1 MVYPSHTL
9 SIKEYEEDLGDGI
22 TVESWF
28 LLKANEARRTEIYR
42 AEKGFVVA
50 YQECV
55 FGVIGKLYVDKSYI
69 ELYKDEDSLN
79 TILKYAGVHD
89 LEEVIPFTLMG
100 GL

>member
-1 MVYPSHTL
+1 MWYHFPTL
-9 SIKEYEEDLGDGI
+9 SIKEYVEDLSDGV

-28 LLKANEARRTEIYR
+28 LLKAHEARRIEVYR

-55 FGVIGKLYVDKSYI
+55 SGVVGKLYMDKSYK
-69 ELYKDEDSLN
+69 ELYKDEDSFN
-79 TILKYAGVHD
+79 TILKHAGIHD
-89 LEEVIPFTLMG
+89 TEEVVPFTLMG

>member
-1 MVYPSHTL
+1 MWYSFPTL
-9 SIKEYEEDLGDGI
+9 SIKEYEEDLGNGVI
-22 TVESWF
+22 TESWF
-28 LLKANEARRTEIYR
+28 LLKAHETRRIEVYKV
-42 AEKGFVVA
+42 EKGFVVA

-55 FGVIGKLYVDKSYI
+55 SGVVGKLYVDKSYI

-89 LEEVIPFTLMG
+89 LEEVVPFTLMG